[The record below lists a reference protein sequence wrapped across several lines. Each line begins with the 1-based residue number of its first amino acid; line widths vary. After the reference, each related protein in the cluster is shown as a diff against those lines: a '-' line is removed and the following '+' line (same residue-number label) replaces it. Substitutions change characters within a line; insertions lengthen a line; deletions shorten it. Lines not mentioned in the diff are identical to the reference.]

1 VTYYASKVLDLPF
14 EPTLGRIEE
23 ELKQEGF
30 GILTEIDVK
39 RTLKEKLDVDFKPY
53 RILGACN
60 PTLAYQALGKEDKV
74 GLMLPCNVV
83 VEEVD
88 AGRTEV
94 AVVDPVAA
102 MLPIDNGEL
111 LEIAREAGERLKAAL
126 SRL

>member
-1 VTYYASKVLDLPF
+1 MTYYTSKVLDLPF
-14 EPTLGRIEE
+14 EPALGRIEE
-23 ELKQEGF
+23 ELKREGF

-39 RTLKEKLDVDFKPY
+39 QTLKEKLDIDFKPY

-60 PTLAYQALGKEDKV
+60 PALAYQALKEEDKV

-83 VEEVD
+83 VEGVD

-94 AVVDPVAA
+94 AVIDPVAA
-102 MLPIDNGEL
+102 MLAIDNRHL
-111 LEIAREAGERLKAAL
+111 LEIAGEARRRLKAAL

>member
-1 VTYYASKVLDLPF
+1 MTYYTSKVLDLPF
-14 EPTLGRIEE
+14 EPALGRIEE

-39 RTLKEKLDVDFKPY
+39 QTLKEKLDVDFKPY

-60 PTLAYQALGKEDKV
+60 PALAYQALREEDKV

-83 VEEVD
+83 VEGVD

-94 AVVDPVAA
+94 AVIDPVAA
-102 MLPIDNGEL
+102 MLAIDNKQL
-111 LEIAREAGERLKAAL
+111 LEIAREARKRLKAAI